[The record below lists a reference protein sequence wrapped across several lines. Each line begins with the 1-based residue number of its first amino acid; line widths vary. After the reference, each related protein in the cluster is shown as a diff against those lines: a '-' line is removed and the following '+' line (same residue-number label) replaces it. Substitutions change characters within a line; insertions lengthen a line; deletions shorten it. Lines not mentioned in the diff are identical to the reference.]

1 MITLVIAIAGFAAVI
16 ALALRVSRRGRP
28 RRGAASA
35 PPEPSPAIGAE
46 ALEEEDLAQL
56 LAIHNARRLARGQ
69 PAQSVR
75 EIERELSLE
84 PGDPATREL
93 EQMLEATNARRRSR
107 GLPERTLEEVRGQ
120 WGAGG

>member
-1 MITLVIAIAGFAAVI
+1 MITLVIAIAGFAAVT
-16 ALALRVSRRGRP
+16 ALALRVGRRGRSG
-28 RRGAASA
+28 RGAASA
-35 PPEPSPAIGAE
+35 PPEPYAAIGTE
-46 ALEEEDLAQL
+46 ALREEDLAQL

-75 EIERELSLE
+75 EIERELSLQSS
-84 PGDPATREL
+84 DPATREL

-107 GLPERTLEEVRGQ
+107 GLPERTLEEVRAE